1 MQSSNTFYYEVVVFG
16 YIWGLKSINFSFFSM
31 KSFVSLAEAALL
43 GSPRLILSAIGLD
56 MSDVLEIPL

>member
-1 MQSSNTFYYEVVVFG
+1 
-16 YIWGLKSINFSFFSM
+16 M

-43 GSPRLILSAIGLD
+43 GSPLLILSAIGLD

>member
-16 YIWGLKSINFSFFSM
+16 YIWCLKSIHFSFSM

-43 GSPRLILSAIGLD
+43 GSPLLIVSAIGLD